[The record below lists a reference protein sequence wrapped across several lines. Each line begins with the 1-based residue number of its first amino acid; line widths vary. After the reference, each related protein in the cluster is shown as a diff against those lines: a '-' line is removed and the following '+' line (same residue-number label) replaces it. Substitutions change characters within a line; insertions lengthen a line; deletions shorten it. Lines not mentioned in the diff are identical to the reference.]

1 MSDRERADK
10 LEREKRKLTE
20 RFEREKRELEKELE
34 VCITQA
40 VSTAFTL
47 LYEPI
52 I

>member
-10 LEREKRKLTE
+10 LEREKRELAE
-20 RFEREKRELEKELE
+20 RFEREKKRLEKELE
-34 VCITQA
+34 VCSTQP

-47 LYEPI
+47 SYGPI